1 MSITVRYPDFKFESA
16 GPHWAKDIEFA
27 HQWNGTSV
35 IPAYVEPYLIK
46 VFESARP
53 LIKDEQLQ
61 RDMDLFMNQERQH
74 CFFHLKY
81 NRMLREHYP
90 KIREYEDRLKA
101 ELNDFLKNKPLRFH
115 LAYAEGFESSFGV
128 LNARIWLDDLSEFRE
143 GADPETL
150 ALWDWHMAEEYEHRE
165 VCFNVYM
172 TLFGRGPINWIVN
185 GYFYRLY
192 GAYFAMKHL
201 GAFTARCMY
210 HMLKED
216 WKKMTPEEVEASKA
230 RAAALGKKI
239 KKLMNRRMWAL
250 FSPFYNPKTKPE
262 PKGFRKAVAQVVG
275 DGLYAKKKA
284 ATT

>member
-16 GPHWAKDIEFA
+16 SPHWAKDIAFA
-27 HQWNGTSV
+27 HQWNGTSI

-46 VFESARP
+46 VFESALP
-53 LIKDEQLQ
+53 LIQDEQLKQ
-61 RDMDLFMNQERQH
+61 DMNLFMNQERQH

-90 KIREYEDRLKA
+90 KLREYEDRLKN
-101 ELNDFLKNKPLRFH
+101 ELNDFLKNKPMRFH

-128 LNARIWLDDLSEFRE
+128 LNARIWLDDLAEYRE

-165 VCFNVYM
+165 VCFQAYM
-172 TLFGRGPINWIVN
+172 SLFGRGFVNRIVN

-210 HMLKED
+210 HMLNADCE
-216 WKKMTPEEVEASKA
+216 KMPPEQAEAV
-230 RAAALGKKI
+230 RAQAKALGKKI
-239 KKLMNRRMWAL
+239 KKLMNRRMWVL
-250 FSPFYNPKTKPE
+250 VSPFYNPKTKPE
-262 PKGFRKAVAQVVG
+262 PRGFRAAVARVVENG
-275 DGLYAKKKA
+275 IYAKKTP
-284 ATT
+284 AT